1 MLIPIGQESDTVRRI
16 PWVTIVIMG
25 LCVIIHILNSSAVSE
40 YEYDLSDRK
49 TEIYHYYRS
58 HPYLE
63 LDEKIKK
70 SFFLSEEMEEVIE
83 AMAANKYRAA
93 PDSQQREEEQA
104 YLDNL
109 VEELH
114 YVESKHPY
122 YKYGFVPQ
130 KKTFVGLIGH
140 MFMHAGWFH
149 LLVNLLFLYIMG
161 PFIEDSWGKPAYAVF
176 YLLTG
181 ILAALAFATHYPNS
195 PVPTIGASGAISGV
209 MGGFLI
215 RHWNARLR
223 YFYMFSL
230 LIRGTF
236 SAPAWVM
243 LPLGFILDIFS
254 ASMMD
259 SIAPEGGGGVAHWAH
274 VWGFIFGVAG
284 AFAIKYLK
292 IEEKFVAPKV
302 EAQTTYVNK
311 SFVAYEEAMQ
321 VLADGDKEKAYTIL
335 IDAAKQDPS
344 NPDVIEALWNIASE
358 TGRTGEVAP
367 FLARLVDR
375 EVQQDQLEA
384 ALFHYRQVRSKFP
397 DTRFA
402 THTKIKIFEQ
412 AINIKD
418 ANEAADIFK
427 ELIREVNLASPP
439 GVVTEL
445 CNAALKFDL
454 TFNRSL
460 AGKVIELALQHPEIP
475 DDRKKSL
482 KQQLYELPK
491 QKEDAPIKVDGKSD
505 FGGVSSAGS
514 AKGASSLLVP
524 LVPTASKKP
533 PAPPGL
539 TTPTTPSQPPPVFE
553 EPKTPAMPR
562 EPEIPITPAQYQSP
576 PVFEEPTIPVSPPE
590 PEIPSIIQEPTIP
603 ATPYQSEPPPI
614 IEEPNIPVT
623 PREPEIP
630 ISPAQP
636 QPPPIPQ
643 YPPIPVTPSPTEI
656 PPPIESIK
664 PIKPNEPITPTQP
677 GEPETPDRTA
687 PPVEDMVTPPPL
699 PAPRKRFRVTK
710 AVPVY
715 VKGGKIG
722 LDVKNMGKRVFALG
736 KIKAIAVVKI
746 SPPGER
752 PFLLI
757 DLLVDEP
764 GAAADAAAREIVIR
778 TLRLF
783 STTFNPQ
790 KFVAQTDSPL
800 QAFKIFTSSLLRLS
814 KAKPFPNVESVQLK
828 KVTGYRS
835 IKEYEAAFLNDEGM

>member
-1 MLIPIGQESDTVRRI
+1 MLIPIGQESDKVRRV
-16 PWVTIVIMG
+16 PWVTIAIMG
-25 LCVIIHILNSSAVSE
+25 LCVLIHILSSGAVSE
-40 YEYDLSDRK
+40 YEYDLSDIK
-49 TEIYHYYRS
+49 NEIYQYYMS

-83 AMAANKYRAA
+83 TMAADKYGAA
-93 PDSQQREEEQA
+93 PSEQQVEEEQA

-114 YVESKHPY
+114 YVETRHPF
-122 YKYGFVPQ
+122 YKYGLVPQ

-140 MFMHAGWFH
+140 MFLHAGWFH
-149 LLVNLLFLYIMG
+149 LLGNLLFLYIMG

-176 YLLTG
+176 YLATG
-181 ILAALAFATHYPNS
+181 IMAALAFAMHYPNS
-195 PVPTIGASGAISGV
+195 AVPMIGASGAISGV

-215 RHWNARLR
+215 RHWNARIR
-223 YFYMFSL
+223 YFYMFSI

-243 LPLGFILDIFS
+243 LPMGFIMDVFS

-274 VWGFIFGVAG
+274 VWGFVFGIAG
-284 AFAIKYLK
+284 AFLIKYLK

-302 EAQTTYVNK
+302 EAETTYVNK

-344 NPDVIEALWNIASE
+344 NQDVIEALWNIASE

-367 FLARLVDR
+367 FLTRLVER
-375 EVQQDQLEA
+375 EVQQDQLEP
-384 ALFHYRQVRSKFP
+384 ALFHYRQLRSKYP
-397 DTRFA
+397 DARFA

-412 AINIKD
+412 AVIIKD
-418 ANEAADIFK
+418 ANEANDIFK

-475 DDRKKSL
+475 DDRKKLL
-482 KQQLYELPK
+482 KQQLYALPK
-491 QKEDAPIKVDGKSD
+491 QEEDAPIKVNSKSD
-505 FGGVSSAGS
+505 MGDVSGVGTAS
-514 AKGASSLLVP
+514 GASSLLVP
-524 LVPTASKKP
+524 LVAAAPKNPSAP
-533 PAPPGL
+533 QEPAIPV
-539 TTPTTPSQPPPVFE
+539 TPSQPPPIIDEPTIPVTLQELTIPAAPYQSQPPPIPEESTIPVTLQEPEIPITPYQSQPPPIIEEPTIPVTPYQSPTPPSFE
-553 EPKTPAMPR
+553 EPTIPVMPR
-562 EPEIPITPAQYQSP
+562 EPEIPIM
-576 PVFEEPTIPVSPPE
+576 
-590 PEIPSIIQEPTIP
+590 
-603 ATPYQSEPPPI
+603 PYQAES
-614 IEEPNIPVT
+614 
-623 PREPEIP
+623 
-630 ISPAQP
+630 
-636 QPPPIPQ
+636 
-643 YPPIPVTPSPTEI
+643 
-656 PPPIESIK
+656 PPPIE
-664 PIKPNEPITPTQP
+664 PIIPIVPNEPATPTPP
-677 GEPETPDRTA
+677 GEPGTPVR
-687 PPVEDMVTPPPL
+687 PVPSAEDMVTPPPP

-710 AVPVY
+710 AVPLY

-722 LDVKNMGKRVFALG
+722 LDVKDMGKRVFALE

-757 DLLVDEP
+757 DLLVDDP
-764 GAAADAAAREIVIR
+764 GAAADATAREVVIR

-790 KFVAQTDSPL
+790 KFVAQTESPL

-814 KAKPFPNVESVQLK
+814 KAKPFPNEESVQLK

-835 IKEYEAAFLNDEGM
+835 IKEYEDSFLNAEGM